1 MEDMEDEAELSIMIC
16 LTSGE
21 PDIQINDT
29 FSFVSFGEFAKSP
42 MLSKLSREQRRLWEA
57 QLRDLIV
64 QLRMLSLTETKASSG
79 Q

>member
-1 MEDMEDEAELSIMIC
+1 MEEQTETELSMMIC

-21 PDIQINDT
+21 PDIQVNDT

-64 QLRMLSLTETKASSG
+64 QLRVLSLSESKG
-79 Q
+79 DE